1 MRLNYKIV
9 NMVTMPLQQHRLGTL
24 ILAALLI
31 VMSTSTVLTFKTSS
45 AQQDD
50 TWYLGKSAK
59 ANTYYIYNIQDID
72 VNEGAPYTMAL
83 YFKEQ
88 DSTGNWVVPVYII
101 ENNGNVIQGTLS
113 LGDNLAIRTSGSTI
127 PKEMNPYIDG
137 YKDSL
142 TWLEAFT
149 SKGKPQSL
157 KAISWGKIACIGCG
171 TLDPAGSEKVTAA
184 GTTYDATVLVNHRG
198 QKDSKIWVAKELPY
212 PVKALTYA
220 DVTTG
225 QPPIQYAFD
234 LKETGSGQPPVV
246 QSQVKIPTPPLTLN
260 TGRGTYVI
268 TLNWSPEQIQP
279 GQETTFTTSFTDS
292 KGAALKRVNYD
303 LTIRSASNNTVIQQF
318 KNEFTGD
325 DNTGEVKA
333 KFAAGGP
340 VIINVK
346 VNSISGIDTGN
357 FVEDANFALAVVPE
371 FPVGIASVVSIAAI
385 AVAVILARMRGKIP
399 GNNAS

>member
-1 MRLNYKIV
+1 MRFNYKIV

-24 ILAALLI
+24 VLAALLI

-50 TWYLGKSAK
+50 TWYIGKSVK

-72 VNEGAPYTMAL
+72 VNDGAPYTMSL

-88 DSTGNWVVPVYII
+88 DSAGNWVVPVYVV
-101 ENNGNVIQGTLS
+101 ENDGNVIQGTLN

-171 TLDPAGSEKVTAA
+171 TLDPGGSEKVTAA
-184 GTTYDATVLVNHRG
+184 GTTYDTTVLVNHRG

-225 QPPIQYAFD
+225 VPPVQYAFE
-234 LKETGSGQPPVV
+234 LKETGSGQPQPPA
-246 QSQVKIPTPPLTLN
+246 SQIKIPTPPITLK
-260 TGRGTYVI
+260 TGRGSYVI
-268 TLNWSPEQIQP
+268 TLSWSPEQIQP
-279 GQETTFTTSFTDS
+279 GQETIFTTSFTDS
-292 KGAALKRVNYD
+292 KGTALKRVSYD
-303 LTIRSASNNTVIQQF
+303 FTVKDADNSTAIQQF
-318 KNEFTGD
+318 KNQFTGD

-340 VIINVK
+340 VTINIK
-346 VNSISGIDTGN
+346 INSASGIDTGN
-357 FVEDANFALAVVPE
+357 FVEDADFALAVVPE
-371 FPVGIASVVSIAAI
+371 FPVGIASVVSVAAI
-385 AVAVILARMRGKIP
+385 AVAVVLGARMRGKIS
-399 GNNAS
+399 GSGA